1 MLVPNLL
8 TKVLV
13 ATLPSMLQEKISDK
27 KIEAETKVLRA
38 QDQSVYFFSR
48 LNQLRAAHGDERRNR
63 NPIKTIRR
71 RMSSSSVGASSSI
84 CSGTVRTDEDD
95 SIDNMSVNTL
105 TYTL

>member
-1 MLVPNLL
+1 MVVPNML
-8 TKVLV
+8 TKVLA
-13 ATLPSMLQEKISDK
+13 ATIPSMLQEKISDK

-48 LNQLRAAHGDERRNR
+48 LNQLRAAQGDERRNR

-71 RMSSSSVGASSSI
+71 RMSSSSVGTSSI
-84 CSGTVRTDEDD
+84 CSGTVKTEEDD

-105 TYTL
+105 TYTV